1 LLVADCLKNS
11 DDLAPIALL
20 VPEGVS
26 VCSRCTICTGGEI
39 EVSKFTSFLFG
50 LHTIWMSAFLHLSPE
65 YTSTVFP
72 LPSFVFNLAY
82 SNEYLKLAC
91 RNSQEGCVHAMEWQ
105 GAGIHATNLLKK
117 LHASAKEP
125 LAAASCSPH

>member
-1 LLVADCLKNS
+1 MRHLYWWRN
-11 DDLAPIALL
+11 
-20 VPEGVS
+20 
-26 VCSRCTICTGGEI
+26 R
-39 EVSKFTSFLFG
+39 SFKIYIFFVWFAHNLES
-50 LHTIWMSAFLHLSPE
+50 HISEDECILHLSPE
-65 YTSTVFP
+65 YTFTVFP

-91 RNSQEGCVHAMEWQ
+91 WNSQEGCVHAMEWQ